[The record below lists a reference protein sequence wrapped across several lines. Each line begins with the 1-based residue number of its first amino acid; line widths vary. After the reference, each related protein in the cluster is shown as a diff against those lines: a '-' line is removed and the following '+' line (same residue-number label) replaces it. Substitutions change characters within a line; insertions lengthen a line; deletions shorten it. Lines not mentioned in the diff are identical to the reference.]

1 MKIVITEGAV
11 ISCGD
16 ISFDGFNKFGDVKIF
31 DNLKYNDLEKEI
43 TDTDILLC
51 NKVNVDRNILE
62 KAKRLQ
68 YIGTFATGY
77 NNIDIEYCKQK
88 GITVCNAGSY
98 STNAI
103 AQQTFGYIINHFSK
117 INQYNGFVKDGGWIK
132 SPLFSPIAFPTDEI
146 AGKTLGIVGYGS
158 IGKTVAKIAR
168 VFEMNVIVYTRTVR
182 EDGETKFVSFD
193 ELLKSSDIITLHC
206 PLTPDNADMFD
217 ADTFNRCKD
226 GAYFINT
233 ARGGLVDEYALR
245 DALTSGKLSGAA
257 VDVVKQEPMSNDCPL
272 LDAPNI
278 TITPHSGWVPLET
291 RKRLFKI
298 VEDNITAFLSGTPQ
312 NKVSK

>member
-16 ISFDGFNKFGDVKIF
+16 ISFAGFNKFGDVKIF

-132 SPLFSPIAFPTDEI
+132 SSLFSPIAFPTDEI

-168 VFEMNVIVYTRTVR
+168 AFEMNVIVYTRTVR

-245 DALTSGKLSGAA
+245 DALTNGKLSGAA

>member
-62 KAKRLQ
+62 KAKKLQ

-117 INQYNGFVKDGGWIK
+117 INQYNAFVKDGGWIK
-132 SPLFSPIAFPTDEI
+132 SSLFSPIAFPTDEI

-168 VFEMNVIVYTRTVR
+168 AFEMNVIVYTRTVR

>member
-43 TDTDILLC
+43 VDTDILLC

-168 VFEMNVIVYTRTVR
+168 AFEMNVIVYTRTVR

-217 ADTFNRCKD
+217 TDTFNRCKD

-257 VDVVKQEPMSNDCPL
+257 VDVVRQEPMSNDCPL